1 MSSARLEL
9 DFTSRDRIKA
19 ELVSRLEAAREA
31 IEHPQADESTN
42 MLRGEIR
49 VLRDLIERVAPSPPK
64 KPEPV
69 SRQLTPTPAV
79 Y

>member
-1 MSSARLEL
+1 MTGARLEL
-9 DFTSRDRIKA
+9 DPTVRDKIKA
-19 ELVSRLEAAREA
+19 ELVSRLDAAREA
-31 IEHPQADESTN
+31 IEHPQAEESTN

-69 SRQLTPTPAV
+69 YRQLTPTPPD